1 MEKVSTAM
9 LIVPTLFLCG
19 LVYVVRRFTTRISPN
34 IPYAGEG
41 SLSSRLN
48 AAAEYGKDPVE
59 FLRKTR
65 KQLGDVFC
73 VDLLMVRIVF
83 FLGSEGN
90 KTVLRAAESQLSFL
104 EAIRW
109 SMGAA
114 LNPDRTRSIPYFW
127 DPLLMT
133 SHSAGPTWLGHA

>member
-1 MEKVSTAM
+1 MASESTMEATSTSM
-9 LIVPTLFLCG
+9 LAIPTLVLCG
-19 LVYVVRRFTTRISPN
+19 ILYVVHRFTTRVSPN

-65 KQLGDVFC
+65 QQLGDVFC
-73 VDLLMVRIVF
+73 VDLIVAKIVF
-83 FLGSEGN
+83 FLGSDGN
-90 KTVLRAAESQLSFL
+90 KTVLRAAEDKLSFM

-109 SMGAA
+109 S
-114 LNPDRTRSIPYFW
+114 
-127 DPLLMT
+127 
-133 SHSAGPTWLGHA
+133 LGGSLSTERMSGSLKYSRDVLC